1 MMLAL
6 PVGPMMRGMIYR
18 GGLTWGCKAHAYSGP
33 DNTHDMGLN

>member
-18 GGLTWGCKAHAYSGP
+18 GGLTWDRKAHACSGP
-33 DNTHDMGLN
+33 DNAHNMGLN